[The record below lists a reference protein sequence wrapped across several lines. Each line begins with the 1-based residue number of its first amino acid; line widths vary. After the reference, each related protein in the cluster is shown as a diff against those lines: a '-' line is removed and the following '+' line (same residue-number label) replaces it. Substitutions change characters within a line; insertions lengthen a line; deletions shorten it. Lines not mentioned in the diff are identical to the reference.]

1 MKSIKIFSKSQ
12 FSVLWWSGTLSSFG
26 DWATLFASVALA
38 SYLGSEG
45 GNSELTAVIPIVARI
60 IPALMSSFAGILADR
75 FNKKN
80 VIIICDLSRMVIVLG
95 LFFTTTLIQ
104 LFLINFLS
112 EIFSLI
118 RQPSRESVVP
128 EVVDNEYL
136 VKANSLFTVG
146 TYASLPLASL
156 AFGVISDN
164 SLIEGIVSYGNG
176 WNGSVIFV
184 IDSVTFLISSFL
196 LLYLKTDSPNK
207 NIEKQSNVLGDLK
220 EGLNYF
226 LSVQELRTVTTSI
239 SLSLVGAGALF
250 VLGNTYLTESLKFT
264 QSSFGFMIASF
275 GFGIIF
281 TMVILS
287 YFVTSFSRI
296 PFFIGISM
304 VITGLSLLFAFN
316 SSEFSTI
323 LFFIFISGIGSGSVY
338 LLTISYLQSTT
349 DKNLRGRVFGNFYT
363 IGRLS
368 ILLSLFISG
377 FAANFI
383 NQYFEFDGVLFVLRI
398 SSGFILLSGLIT
410 FVKGYRTIIK
420 DFGFENSNF
429 NKLRLNLDTDEDE
442 PL

>member
-1 MKSIKIFSKSQ
+1 MKSIKIFSRSQ

-80 VIIICDLSRMVIVLG
+80 VMIICDLSRMVIVLG
-95 LFFTTTLIQ
+95 LFFTTTLFQ

-128 EVVDNEYL
+128 EVVNDEYL

-146 TYASLPLASL
+146 TYFSLPLASL

-196 LLYLKTDSPNK
+196 LLYLKTDSPYK
-207 NIEKQSNVLGDLK
+207 NIKKQSNVLGDLR

-226 LSVQELRTVTTSI
+226 LSVQELRTVTKSI

-275 GFGIIF
+275 GFGIVF

-304 VITGLSLLFAFN
+304 VLTGLSLLFAFN

-377 FAANFI
+377 FVANFI
-383 NQYFEFDGVLFVLRI
+383 NQYFEFDGVLFVLRL

>member
-1 MKSIKIFSKSQ
+1 
-12 FSVLWWSGTLSSFG
+12 
-26 DWATLFASVALA
+26 
-38 SYLGSEG
+38 
-45 GNSELTAVIPIVARI
+45 
-60 IPALMSSFAGILADR
+60 MSSFAGILADR

-80 VIIICDLSRMVIVLG
+80 VMIICDLSRMGIVLG

-128 EVVDNEYL
+128 EVVDDEYL

-184 IDSVTFLISSFL
+184 VDSITFLISSLL
-196 LLYLKTDSPNK
+196 LLYLKTGSPNENVK
-207 NIEKQSNVLGDLK
+207 KQSNVFGDLK

-226 LSVQELRTVTTSI
+226 LSVHELRTVTTSI

-296 PFFIGISM
+296 SFFIGISM

-316 SSEFSTI
+316 SSEFSTL

-383 NQYFEFDGVLFVLRI
+383 NQYFEFDGVLVVLRI
-398 SSGFILLSGLIT
+398 SSGLILT
-410 FVKGYRTIIK
+410 FW
-420 DFGFENSNF
+420 F
-429 NKLRLNLDTDEDE
+429 NYFC
-442 PL
+442 

>member
-38 SYLGSEG
+38 SYLGSKG

-80 VIIICDLSRMVIVLG
+80 VMIICDLSRMVIVLG

>member
-80 VIIICDLSRMVIVLG
+80 VMIICDLSRMVIVLG

-118 RQPSRESVVP
+118 RQPSRESLVP

-164 SLIEGIVSYGNG
+164 SLIEEIVSYGNG
-176 WNGSVIFV
+176 WNGSVIFA
-184 IDSVTFLISSFL
+184 IDSITFLISSFL

-226 LSVQELRTVTTSI
+226 LSVQELRKVTTSI

>member
-1 MKSIKIFSKSQ
+1 MKSIKIFSRSQ

-80 VIIICDLSRMVIVLG
+80 VMIICDLSRMVIVLG
-95 LFFTTTLIQ
+95 LFFTTTLVQ

-128 EVVDNEYL
+128 EVVNDEYL

-146 TYASLPLASL
+146 TYFSLPLASL

-196 LLYLKTDSPNK
+196 LLYLKTDSPYK
-207 NIEKQSNVLGDLK
+207 NIKKQSNVLGDLR

-226 LSVQELRTVTTSI
+226 LSVQELRTVTKSI

-275 GFGIIF
+275 GFGIVF

-304 VITGLSLLFAFN
+304 VLTGLSLLFAFN

-383 NQYFEFDGVLFVLRI
+383 NQYFEFDGVLFVLRL

>member
-80 VIIICDLSRMVIVLG
+80 VMIICDLSRMVIVLG

-429 NKLRLNLDTDEDE
+429 NKLRLNLNTDEDE

>member
-80 VIIICDLSRMVIVLG
+80 VMIICDLSRMVIVLG

-323 LFFIFISGIGSGSVY
+323 LFFIFISGIGSGSIY

>member
-45 GNSELTAVIPIVARI
+45 GNSELTAVIPVVARI

-80 VIIICDLSRMVIVLG
+80 VMIICDLSRMVIVLG

-118 RQPSRESVVP
+118 RQPSRESIVP
-128 EVVDNEYL
+128 EVVDDDYL

-146 TYASLPLASL
+146 TYASLPIASL
-156 AFGVISDN
+156 AFGVVSDN

-184 IDSVTFLISSFL
+184 IDSITFLISSFL
-196 LLYLKTDSPNK
+196 LLYLNTDSPNK
-207 NIEKQSNVLGDLK
+207 NIKKQSNVLGDLR

-383 NQYFEFDGVLFVLRI
+383 NQYLAFDGVLVVLRI

-410 FVKGYRTIIK
+410 FVKGYKTIIK

-429 NKLRLNLDTDEDE
+429 NKLRLNLESNEDE
-442 PL
+442 QL

>member
-80 VIIICDLSRMVIVLG
+80 VMIICDLSRMVIVLG

-164 SLIEGIVSYGNG
+164 SLIEEIVSYGNG
-176 WNGSVIFV
+176 WNGSVIFA
-184 IDSVTFLISSFL
+184 IDSITFLISSFL

-410 FVKGYRTIIK
+410 FVKGYRTIIR

>member
-45 GNSELTAVIPIVARI
+45 GNSELTAVIPIGARI

-80 VIIICDLSRMVIVLG
+80 VMIICDLSRMVIVLG

>member
-45 GNSELTAVIPIVARI
+45 GNSELTAVIPVVARI

-80 VIIICDLSRMVIVLG
+80 VMIICDLSRMVIVLG

-118 RQPSRESVVP
+118 RQPSRESIVP
-128 EVVDNEYL
+128 EVVDDDYL

-146 TYASLPLASL
+146 TYASLPIASL
-156 AFGVISDN
+156 AFGIVSDN

-184 IDSVTFLISSFL
+184 IDSITFLISSFL
-196 LLYLKTDSPNK
+196 LLYLNTDSPNK
-207 NIEKQSNVLGDLK
+207 NIKKQSNVLGDLR

-226 LSVQELRTVTTSI
+226 LSIQELRTVTTSI

-383 NQYFEFDGVLFVLRI
+383 NQYLAFDGVLIVLRI

-410 FVKGYRTIIK
+410 FVKGYKTIIK

-429 NKLRLNLDTDEDE
+429 NKLRLNLDTDENG

>member
-80 VIIICDLSRMVIVLG
+80 VMIICDLSRMVIVLG

-164 SLIEGIVSYGNG
+164 SLIEEIVSYGNG

-398 SSGFILLSGLIT
+398 SSGVILLSGLIT

>member
-45 GNSELTAVIPIVARI
+45 GNSELTAVIPVVARI

-80 VIIICDLSRMVIVLG
+80 VMIICDLSRMVIVLG

-118 RQPSRESVVP
+118 RQPSRESIVP
-128 EVVDNEYL
+128 EVVDDDYL

-146 TYASLPLASL
+146 TYASLPIASL
-156 AFGVISDN
+156 AFGVVSDN

-184 IDSVTFLISSFL
+184 IDSITFLISSFL
-196 LLYLKTDSPNK
+196 LLYLNTDSPNK
-207 NIEKQSNVLGDLK
+207 NIKKQSNVLSDLR

-383 NQYFEFDGVLFVLRI
+383 NQYLAFDGVLVVLRV

-410 FVKGYRTIIK
+410 FVKGYKTIIK

-429 NKLRLNLDTDEDE
+429 NKLRLNLDTDEDG

>member
-1 MKSIKIFSKSQ
+1 M
-12 FSVLWWSGTLSSFG
+12 SSFG

-80 VIIICDLSRMVIVLG
+80 VMIICDLSRMVIVLG

-226 LSVQELRTVTTSI
+226 LSVKELRTVTTSI

-383 NQYFEFDGVLFVLRI
+383 NQYFEFNGVLFVLRI

>member
-1 MKSIKIFSKSQ
+1 MKSIRIFSRSQ

-80 VIIICDLSRMVIVLG
+80 VMIICDLSRMVIVLG
-95 LFFTTTLIQ
+95 LFFTTTLVQ

-118 RQPSRESVVP
+118 RQPSRESVIP
-128 EVVDNEYL
+128 EVVNDEYL

-146 TYASLPLASL
+146 TYFSLPLASL

-196 LLYLKTDSPNK
+196 LLYLKIDSPYK
-207 NIEKQSNVLGDLK
+207 NIKKQSNVFGDLR

-226 LSVQELRTVTTSI
+226 LSVQELRTVTKSI

-250 VLGNTYLTESLKFT
+250 VLGNTYLTDSLKFT

-275 GFGIIF
+275 GFGIVF

-304 VITGLSLLFAFN
+304 VLTGLSLLFAFN

>member
-45 GNSELTAVIPIVARI
+45 GNSELTAVIPVVARI

-80 VIIICDLSRMVIVLG
+80 VMIICDLSRMVIVLG

-118 RQPSRESVVP
+118 RQPSRESIVP
-128 EVVDNEYL
+128 EVVDDDYL

-146 TYASLPLASL
+146 TYASLPIASL
-156 AFGVISDN
+156 AFGVVSDN
-164 SLIEGIVSYGNG
+164 SLIEGIVSYGND

-184 IDSVTFLISSFL
+184 IDSITFLISSFL
-196 LLYLKTDSPNK
+196 LLYLNTDSPNK
-207 NIEKQSNVLGDLK
+207 NIKKQANVLSDLR

-383 NQYFEFDGVLFVLRI
+383 NQYLAFDGVLVVLRI
-398 SSGFILLSGLIT
+398 SSAFILLSGLIT
-410 FVKGYRTIIK
+410 FVKGYKTIIK

-429 NKLRLNLDTDEDE
+429 NKLRLNLDTDEDG

>member
-80 VIIICDLSRMVIVLG
+80 VMIICDLSRMVIVLG

-164 SLIEGIVSYGNG
+164 SLIEGIVSNGNG

>member
-80 VIIICDLSRMVIVLG
+80 VMIICDLSRMVIVLG

-429 NKLRLNLDTDEDE
+429 NKLRLDLNTDEDE

>member
-80 VIIICDLSRMVIVLG
+80 VMIICDLSRMVIVLG

-156 AFGVISDN
+156 VFGVISDN

>member
-80 VIIICDLSRMVIVLG
+80 VMIICDLSRMVIVLG

-226 LSVQELRTVTTSI
+226 LSVEELRTVTTSI

>member
-38 SYLGSEG
+38 SYLGTEG

-80 VIIICDLSRMVIVLG
+80 VMIICDLSRMGIVLG

-128 EVVDNEYL
+128 EVVDDEYL

-184 IDSVTFLISSFL
+184 VDSITFLISSLL
-196 LLYLKTDSPNK
+196 LLYLETGSPNENVK
-207 NIEKQSNVLGDLK
+207 KQSNVFGDLK

-226 LSVQELRTVTTSI
+226 LSVHELRTVTTSI

-296 PFFIGISM
+296 SFFIGISM

-316 SSEFSTI
+316 SSEFSTL

-383 NQYFEFDGVLFVLRI
+383 NQYFEFDGVLVVLRI
-398 SSGFILLSGLIT
+398 SSGLILTSGLIT
-410 FVKGYRTIIK
+410 FIKGYRMIIK

-429 NKLRLNLDTDEDE
+429 NKLRLNLNTDEDE

>member
-80 VIIICDLSRMVIVLG
+80 VMIICDLSRMVIVLG

-164 SLIEGIVSYGNG
+164 SLIKGIVSYGNG

>member
-80 VIIICDLSRMVIVLG
+80 VMIICDLSRMVIVLG

-226 LSVQELRTVTTSI
+226 LSVQELRTVTISI

>member
-80 VIIICDLSRMVIVLG
+80 VMIICDLSRMVIVLG

-184 IDSVTFLISSFL
+184 IDSVTFLVSSFL

-226 LSVQELRTVTTSI
+226 LFVKELRTVTTSI

>member
-80 VIIICDLSRMVIVLG
+80 VMIICDLSRMVIVLG
-95 LFFTTTLIQ
+95 LFFTTTIIQ

-164 SLIEGIVSYGNG
+164 SLIEEIVSYGNG
-176 WNGSVIFV
+176 WNGSVIFA
-184 IDSVTFLISSFL
+184 IDSITFLISSFL

>member
-80 VIIICDLSRMVIVLG
+80 VMIICDLSRMVIVLG

-128 EVVDNEYL
+128 EVVDDEYL

-156 AFGVISDN
+156 VFGVISDN
-164 SLIEGIVSYGNG
+164 SLIEGIVSYGND

-250 VLGNTYLTESLKFT
+250 VLGNTYLTESLNFT

>member
-80 VIIICDLSRMVIVLG
+80 VMIICDLSRMVIVLG

-128 EVVDNEYL
+128 EVVNNEYL